1 MPEVR
6 LVQPRKFKR
15 DGTPKSHF
23 FLFFPF
29 CYLCMETL
37 RYLTCV
43 GEEWEGM
50 TSGYHAV
57 LKHQERFQDLGC
69 GRR

>member
-6 LVQPRKFKR
+6 LVQPRNFKR
-15 DGTPKSHF
+15 NGTWDF
-23 FLFFPF
+23 FFFSF
-29 CYLCMETL
+29 CYLCLETL

-43 GEEWEGM
+43 GEEGEGM

-57 LKHQERFQDLGC
+57 LKHQERFQDLGW